1 MYYYYNQQELC
12 MKVLLVS
19 HTQNPEYVCAQA
31 GKVCYSPYGLE
42 EIQKRLQKKE
52 YGDFLENIIRMGHLS
67 VIEHAGFSF
76 MLEGVSRA
84 CSHQLVRHRLAS
96 YSQKSQRYVNEKQ
109 FEYITPP
116 SITAEAGLNQAYAR
130 FMEHTQ
136 VFYSSLLQSGIPA
149 EDARFVLPNA
159 AETKIFVSMNGRE
172 LLHFFE
178 KRLCRRAQWEIRA
191 AAERMLALVLGVA
204 PHMFK
209 TAGPGCVH
217 GACPEGK
224 LTCGKASEMRE
235 KYNRRTTRKAGG
247 T

>member
-1 MYYYYNQQELC
+1 
-12 MKVLLVS
+12 MKVVLVS
-19 HTQNPEYVCAQA
+19 HTENPEYVCAQA
-31 GKVCYSPYGLE
+31 GKVCYSPHGLE
-42 EIQKRLQKKE
+42 EIQKRLRNKE
-52 YGDFLENIIRMGHLS
+52 YGSFLENIIAMGHLS
-67 VIEHAGFSF
+67 VIEHAAFSF
-76 MLEGVSRA
+76 MIEGVSRA
-84 CSHQLVRHRLAS
+84 CTHQLVRHRLAS

-116 SITAEAGLNQAYAR
+116 SVAAVPGLEQAYAD
-130 FMEHTQ
+130 FMKRTQ
-136 VFYSSLLQSGIPA
+136 EVYDLLLRNGIPA

-178 KRLCRRAQWEIRA
+178 KRLCRRAQWEIRE
-191 AAERMLALVLGVA
+191 AAERMLALAKEIA

-224 LTCGKASEMRE
+224 LTCGEAAYMRK
-235 KYNRRTTRKAGG
+235 KYNPHTSPVADGI
-247 T
+247 